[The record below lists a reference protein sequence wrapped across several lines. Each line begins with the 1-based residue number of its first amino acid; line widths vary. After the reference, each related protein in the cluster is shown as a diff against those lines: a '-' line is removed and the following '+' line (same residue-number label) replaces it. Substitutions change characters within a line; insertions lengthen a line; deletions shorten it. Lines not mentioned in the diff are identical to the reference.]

1 MKAIRIKAFPKNK
14 SQLKTIE
21 DFLNKEGIDFELVD
35 QSEFVSFLNELEGS
49 LNQVRKIQKGEI
61 NKEKARDFLNEL

>member
-21 DFLNKEGIDFELVD
+21 EFLTKEGIDFELVD
-35 QSEFVSFLNELEGS
+35 QAEFVSFLTEMEGS
-49 LNQVRKIQKGEI
+49 LGQIKKIQSEEI
-61 NKEKARDFLNEL
+61 KKERARDFLNEL

>member
-14 SQLKTIE
+14 SQVKTIE
-21 DFLNKEGIDFELVD
+21 EFLIKEGIEFELVD
-35 QSEFVSFLNELEGS
+35 QAEFASFLTEVEGS

-61 NKEKARDFLNEL
+61 NKEKAKDFLNEL

>member
-21 DFLNKEGIDFELVD
+21 EFLTKEGIDFELVD
-35 QSEFVSFLNELEGS
+35 QAEFESLLTELEGS
-49 LNQVRKIQKGEI
+49 LSQVGKIQKGEI

>member
-21 DFLNKEGIDFELVD
+21 EFLTKEGIDFELVD
-35 QSEFVSFLNELEGS
+35 QAEFESFLNELEGS
-49 LNQVRKIQKGEI
+49 LSQVRKIQKGEI
-61 NKEKARDFLNEL
+61 NKEKARNFLNEL